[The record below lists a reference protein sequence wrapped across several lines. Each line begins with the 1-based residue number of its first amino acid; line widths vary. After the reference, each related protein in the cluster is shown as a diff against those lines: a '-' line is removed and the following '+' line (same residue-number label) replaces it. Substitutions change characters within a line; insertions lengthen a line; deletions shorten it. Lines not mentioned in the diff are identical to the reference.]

1 MSNVFTKIG
10 DGIKDV
16 AVDVVHGVEDAVG
29 AAVKI
34 EKVLAT
40 ALSSEGEL
48 KAGIVQVVALGE
60 KVVADGAVDWSAKG
74 LNLISDAQTVAD
86 VQALFGYL
94 QSTFFPLVSKVYG
107 EVVTD
112 VKAS

>member
-16 AVDVVHGVEDAVG
+16 AVDVAHGVEEVFTVAGKV
-29 AAVKI
+29 

-40 ALSSEGEL
+40 ALSSEGDL

-86 VQALFGYL
+86 VQALFSYL
-94 QSTFFPLVSKVYG
+94 QSTFFPLVTKVYG
-107 EVVTD
+107 EVVAD
-112 VKAS
+112 VKQ